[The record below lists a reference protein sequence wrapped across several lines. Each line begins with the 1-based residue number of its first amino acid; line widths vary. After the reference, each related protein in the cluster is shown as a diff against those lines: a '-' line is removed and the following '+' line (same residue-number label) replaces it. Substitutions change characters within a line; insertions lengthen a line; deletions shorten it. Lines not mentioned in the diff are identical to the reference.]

1 MFAPNYIYKTTF
13 LLQTTYIYSGNFKS
27 VKLSNRFWIFLATS
41 FSTGSPTPLSSN
53 HLTTYILQKLLSATN
68 TKPAAT
74 LNLLNSATA
83 SERSDSS
90 SIYGHEQR
98 KAAEERIF
106 SDETGGGASI
116 VYGQPAAQQ
125 KLHEVP
131 IRRYLDEA
139 KEQID
144 VIDFTQPK
152 FRYVYVLGINGS
164 KIHFV
169 PHEHCIYST
178 LINAKKQC
186 QCHLCRSNVVV
197 KYLPCL

>member
-1 MFAPNYIYKTTF
+1 M
-13 LLQTTYIYSGNFKS
+13 
-27 VKLSNRFWIFLATS
+27 
-41 FSTGSPTPLSSN
+41 
-53 HLTTYILQKLLSATN
+53 SATN

-152 FRYVYVLGINGS
+152 FRYVYVLGIVGS

-178 LINAKKQC
+178 LINAKKNNANVIYVGQTW
-186 QCHLCRSNVVV
+186 LLNTCRVFR
-197 KYLPCL
+197 LPSVAFSMPGRILKRIFSKG

>member
-1 MFAPNYIYKTTF
+1 M
-13 LLQTTYIYSGNFKS
+13 
-27 VKLSNRFWIFLATS
+27 
-41 FSTGSPTPLSSN
+41 
-53 HLTTYILQKLLSATN
+53 SATN

-144 VIDFTQPK
+144 VIDFTRPK
-152 FRYVYVLGINGS
+152 FRYVFGINGP
-164 KIHFV
+164 KIHYI
-169 PHEHCIYST
+169 PHEHCIYSI
-178 LINAKKQC
+178 LINA
-186 QCHLCRSNVVV
+186 RNNANVFYVGQTW
-197 KYLPCL
+197 L

>member
-1 MFAPNYIYKTTF
+1 M
-13 LLQTTYIYSGNFKS
+13 
-27 VKLSNRFWIFLATS
+27 
-41 FSTGSPTPLSSN
+41 
-53 HLTTYILQKLLSATN
+53 SATN

-152 FRYVYVLGINGS
+152 FRYVYVLGINAS
-164 KIHFV
+164 KIHFA
-169 PHEHCIYST
+169 T
-178 LINAKKQC
+178 A
-186 QCHLCRSNVVV
+186 
-197 KYLPCL
+197 

>member
-1 MFAPNYIYKTTF
+1 
-13 LLQTTYIYSGNFKS
+13 
-27 VKLSNRFWIFLATS
+27 
-41 FSTGSPTPLSSN
+41 
-53 HLTTYILQKLLSATN
+53 LSATN

-106 SDETGGGASI
+106 SDEAGGGASI

-152 FRYVYVLGINGS
+152 FRYVYVLGIDGL

-197 KYLPCL
+197 KYLLCL